1 MTAAQSSRTEVVMP
15 ALGMA
20 QETGKLLRW
29 LKAEGDQV
37 AVQEPLMEVETDKVT
52 VEIGSPAG
60 GVLADVRAAE
70 GDDVPVGDVIA
81 LILADGAE
89 VPAPAAVSTAE
100 PSEPPERPEPPE
112 PMEPMEP
119 MEPREPREPIGHR
132 VGGAPASSGRVPS
145 SPLARRR
152 ARERGVDLD
161 AILGSGPGGA
171 VLASDVSPA
180 ASARA
185 EETSGT
191 EAAQA
196 GAVWQRMVERT
207 TASWTSAPHFYLFRD
222 VEAERLADWRAS
234 IEDSG
239 DGRVTVTD
247 LLVKLAADALVRH
260 PEVVARWE
268 RGRVVRWSEVN
279 VGIAVAVE
287 DGLVVPVIHGADRLT
302 VREIADR
309 RGELVARARAGGL
322 RLEDVRDGTFTLSNL
337 GMYGVDVFAAVLNP
351 PQAAILSCGRILE
364 RVVAVDGRPAVRR
377 MMTLGLS
384 CDHRAL
390 DGARA
395 ARFLDTLA
403 ASIEG
408 PPGLGFA

>member
-1 MTAAQSSRTEVVMP
+1 
-15 ALGMA
+15 
-20 QETGKLLRW
+20 
-29 LKAEGDQV
+29 
-37 AVQEPLMEVETDKVT
+37 
-52 VEIGSPAG
+52 
-60 GVLADVRAAE
+60 
-70 GDDVPVGDVIA
+70 
-81 LILADGAE
+81 
-89 VPAPAAVSTAE
+89 
-100 PSEPPERPEPPE
+100 
-112 PMEPMEP
+112 
-119 MEPREPREPIGHR
+119 
-132 VGGAPASSGRVPS
+132 
-145 SPLARRR
+145 
-152 ARERGVDLD
+152 
-161 AILGSGPGGA
+161 
-171 VLASDVSPA
+171 
-180 ASARA
+180 
-185 EETSGT
+185 
-191 EAAQA
+191 
-196 GAVWQRMVERT
+196 MVERT

-234 IEDSG
+234 IETAG

-309 RGELVARARAGGL
+309 RGGLVARARAGGL
-322 RLEDVRDGTFTLSNL
+322 RLEDVGDGTFTLSNL

-351 PQAAILSCGRILE
+351 PQAAILSCGRISE

-377 MMTLGLS
+377 AMTLGLS

-403 ASIEG
+403 ASIED
-408 PPGLGFA
+408 PPGLGFG